1 MADNSQISID
11 LASEADSAYGES
23 AKSETT
29 SLRSSILNYHYENG
43 RRYHAYHSGAYCDFA
58 DRHPSARVIGTDLS
72 PIQPHLVP
80 PNVQFE
86 VDDCCD
92 EWTYSVNS
100 FDFIHVRGLYGCIA
114 DWTLF
119 YKEALR
125 HLKPGAYL
133 EQAEQSVVP
142 KSEDGSTAGT
152 VFEQWGEVSL
162 QAGDAFGK
170 TLRIIDE
177 AKEMMIAAGFVDVV
191 ERRFKVPIGSW
202 AKDPRL
208 KELGLYNRLQ
218 WEEGIEGWTMML
230 LTKFL
235 GWSRE
240 EVDLYLMEM
249 RQALRNPKIHAYQEF
264 AFVWGRKPFEN

>member
-1 MADNSQISID
+1 MRTDDDITLTT
-11 LASEADSAYGES
+11 LALIERAGYW
-23 AKSETT
+23 
-29 SLRSSILNYHYENG
+29 NG
-43 RRYHAYHSGAYCDFA
+43 NRHMGNVCDFA

>member
-1 MADNSQISID
+1 M
-11 LASEADSAYGES
+11 
-23 AKSETT
+23 
-29 SLRSSILNYHYENG
+29 
-43 RRYHAYHSGAYCDFA
+43 RRFC
-58 DRHPSARVIGTDLS
+58 
-72 PIQPHLVP
+72 
-80 PNVQFE
+80 
-86 VDDCCD
+86 
-92 EWTYSVNS
+92 
-100 FDFIHVRGLYGCIA
+100 
-114 DWTLF
+114 
-119 YKEALR
+119 R

-177 AKEMMIAAGFVDVV
+177 AKGMMIAAGFVDVV
-191 ERRFKVPIGSW
+191 EHRFKIPIGSW

-208 KELGLYNRLQ
+208 KVLGLYNRLQ

-235 GWSRE
+235 GVRIVLLAGIGTDITDACYSGAAKKLTNISW
-240 EVDLYLMEM
+240 
-249 RQALRNPKIHAYQEF
+249 K
-264 AFVWGRKPFEN
+264 